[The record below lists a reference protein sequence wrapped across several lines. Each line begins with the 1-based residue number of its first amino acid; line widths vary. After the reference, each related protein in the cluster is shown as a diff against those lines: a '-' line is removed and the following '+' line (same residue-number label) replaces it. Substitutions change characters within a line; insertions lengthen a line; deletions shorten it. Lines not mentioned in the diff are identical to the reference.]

1 MEAENSVTDL
11 LKKYIEVQTQLKL
24 VQTAI
29 FMKDSKDKIAKK
41 THDMMEF
48 AENQADELLKKG
60 KDAIGEA
67 RKGLNDKVQD
77 AKQGI
82 SDKIQ
87 DTKQGIS
94 DRITSTKEY
103 ANEQVKV
110 YMEARAA
117 IDDYKASVEAVNKEY
132 DESFKTMFV
141 SRELLEEE
149 EVENIGQQGNL
160 IKGIKETRKTEEY
173 KSWKKEVKA
182 KSQEIK
188 RNSTNPEALI
198 TLAEELEELK
208 AQDPTLKD
216 RKELENLK
224 GRLEEIR
231 DAKEEND
238 SKIQDLKADKDK
250 ELDDLLETK
259 NTSLDKI
266 GRQNIWQKIV
276 ARFVPKTKKFKT
288 QVVDKIVDKAKYI
301 KNEKL
306 PEIKDKNA
314 KARKERRDKVI
325 DVLDN
330 AQQFVS
336 DRFDDLT
343 KKAIPAVLQAGKDTK
358 DKAVKG
364 IRDIGKKIIDAKD
377 NAKEFVTGKLQQGIK
392 NATGKLQDF
401 ADADGR

>member
-60 KDAIGEA
+60 KDAIEEA

-117 IDDYKASVEAVNKEY
+117 IDDYKASVEAVNDDYNKSY
-132 DESFKTMFV
+132 KGLMA

-149 EVENIGQQGNL
+149 EADKIVEQGDIVKNI
-160 IKGIKETRKTEEY
+160 KATKKTEDY
-173 KSWKKEVKA
+173 KEWKKAVA
-182 KSQEIK
+182 DKSQEIK
-188 RNSTNPEALI
+188 KHSQDPETLSVLI
-198 TLAEELEELK
+198 EELKELK
-208 AQDPTLKD
+208 AQDPTLGDRKKLEGVKD
-216 RKELENLK
+216 RIA
-224 GRLEEIR
+224 EIR
-231 DAKEEND
+231 DAKYEND
-238 SKIQDLKADKDK
+238 DKVMELKEQRDYDLD
-250 ELDDLLETK
+250 ELLETK

-301 KNEKL
+301 KDEKL
-306 PEIKDKNA
+306 PEIIEKNA
-314 KARKERRDKVI
+314 KARNARRDKVI
-325 DVLDN
+325 DLLEDT
-330 AQQFVS
+330 QKFVS

-343 KKAIPAVLQAGKDTK
+343 KKAIPAVVKAGKDTK
-358 DKAVKG
+358 DKIVQGFK
-364 IRDIGKKIIDAKD
+364 DVGKKIIETKD
-377 NAKEFVTGKLQQGIK
+377 NAKDFVSGKLEEGIK
-392 NATGKLQDF
+392 KASGQLQDF